1 MQFTQIS
8 SHIFKLSIEMTVG
21 VPILINTWYV
31 VKDNKVYIIDTG
43 MASYADLQIKAAR
56 SLGEPHAIFLTHGH
70 LDHIDGAQIISE
82 TLDIPIFAH
91 ENELPFINGELPYPN
106 KNVVEKTKVSQ
117 KVLPFECADTVP
129 LEYFLTPGHAPGH
142 VVFFHKQD
150 KVLICGDLFISDSEH
165 LHPPVYQFTYDMI
178 ENIDSG
184 QIIDDIC
191 PTLITTSHG
200 HDLNY
205 SKDIYPIYNF
215 KYKEQSQ

>member
-8 SHIFKLSIEMTVG
+8 SHIYKLSIEMTVG

-31 VKDNKVYIIDTG
+31 VENSEVYIIDTG
-43 MASYADLQIKAAR
+43 MASYADLQIKAAQ
-56 SLGEPHAIFLTHGH
+56 SLGEPKAIFLTHGH

-82 TLDIPIFAH
+82 TLNIPIFAH
-91 ENELPFINGELPYPN
+91 ENELPFINGEVPYPN
-106 KNVVEKTKVSQ
+106 KNSVEKTKVSQ
-117 KVLPFECADTVP
+117 KVLPFERADTVP
-129 LEYFLTPGHAPGH
+129 LKYFLTPGHAPGH

-150 KVLICGDLFISDSEH
+150 EVLICGDLFISDSEH
-165 LHPPVYQFTYDMI
+165 LHPPVYQFTYNML

-191 PTLITTSHG
+191 PALITTSHG

-215 KYKEQSQ
+215 KYKEHSQ